1 VPPIEDVLTTAA
13 KRRTKSAAA
22 QKPLPANARLKG
34 IALMCAAVLCFT
46 GIDTSAK
53 YLNHYM
59 DTLQVVWA
67 RYLGAFLIGC
77 LLVNP
82 LLKPELL
89 RTARPWLQLG
99 RSALLLFSTVLN
111 IYALRYL
118 QLDETLSILFATP
131 LLVAAL
137 SIPILGESIGPRRW
151 AAIIVGFLGIM
162 IITRPGFGN
171 MHPAALLTVLGT
183 VCYAVYSI
191 STRILSATD
200 SSGTTLFYSSLFGAV
215 VMTAILPFVWSWPV
229 GPLQIAVMVIMGTCG
244 ALGHYLLI
252 LAHRLAP
259 ASILAPFIYTQIVW
273 MVLSGYLVFGD
284 LPTHW
289 TLIGG
294 AVVIASGLYL
304 LYRERK
310 MRGEAGPAASS
321 ELPQ

>member
-1 VPPIEDVLTTAA
+1 LTRAA
-13 KRRTKSAAA
+13 KRRAKSAFVH
-22 QKPLPANARLKG
+22 KPLPANARIKG

>member
-1 VPPIEDVLTTAA
+1 LTKAA
-13 KRRTKSAAA
+13 KRRAKSVFVH
-22 QKPLPANARLKG
+22 KPMPANARIKG

-67 RYLGAFLIGC
+67 RYLGAFLIG
-77 LLVNP
+77 LVVVNP
-82 LLKPELL
+82 FFTPGSL

-99 RSALLLFSTVLN
+99 RSALLLLSTILN
-111 IYALRYL
+111 IFALRYL
-118 QLDETLSILFATP
+118 QLDETMSILFATP

-137 SIPILGESIGPRRW
+137 SIPFLGESIGPRRW
-151 AAIIVGFLGIM
+151 AAIIVGFCGIL
-162 IITRPGFGN
+162 IITRPGVGN
-171 MHPAALLTVLGT
+171 MHPAMLLTVLGT
-183 VCYAVYSI
+183 ICYAIYSI
-191 STRILSATD
+191 STRVLSTTD
-200 SSGTTLFYSSLFGAV
+200 SSSATLFYSGLFGAV
-215 VMTAILPFVWSWPV
+215 VMSFVLPFVWTWPG
-229 GPLQIAVMVIMGTCG
+229 GPLQIAVMVLMGTCG

-273 MVLSGYLVFGD
+273 MVVSGYLVFGD
-284 LPTHW
+284 LPNHW

>member
-1 VPPIEDVLTTAA
+1 VLTRAA
-13 KRRTKSAAA
+13 KRRAKSAFVH
-22 QKPLPANARLKG
+22 KPLPANARIKG

>member
-1 VPPIEDVLTTAA
+1 VLTRAA
-13 KRRTKSAAA
+13 KRRAKSAFVH
-22 QKPLPANARLKG
+22 KPLPANARIKG

-191 STRILSATD
+191 STRILSTTD

>member
-1 VPPIEDVLTTAA
+1 MTTGPQHTDAEQM
-13 KRRTKSAAA
+13 R
-22 QKPLPANARLKG
+22 ARLTG
-34 IALMCAAVLCFT
+34 IGLMCAAVLSLACLDVT
-46 GIDTSAK
+46 AK
-53 YLNHYM
+53 YLNGYM

>member
-1 VPPIEDVLTTAA
+1 MTRAA
-13 KRRTKSAAA
+13 KRRAKSAFVH
-22 QKPLPANARLKG
+22 KPLPANARIKG

>member
-1 VPPIEDVLTTAA
+1 LKQEANPRDSV
-13 KRRTKSAAA
+13 RSAAL
-22 QKPLPANARLKG
+22 KPLPANARLKG
-34 IALMCAAVLCFT
+34 IALMCCAVACFT

-67 RYLGAFLIGC
+67 RYLGAFLIG
-77 LLVNP
+77 LLFVNP
-82 LLKPELL
+82 FTPGLL
-89 RTARPWLQLG
+89 RTQRPWLQLG
-99 RSALLLFSTVLN
+99 RSVLLLLSTVLN
-111 IYALRYL
+111 IFALRYL

-151 AAIIVGFLGIM
+151 AAIVVGFCGIM
-162 IITRPGFGN
+162 IITRPGFGH
-171 MHPAALLTVLGT
+171 MHPAALLTVIGT
-183 VCYAVYSI
+183 VCYAIYSI
-191 STRILSATD
+191 STRVLSATD
-200 SSGTTLFYSSLFGAV
+200 SSGTTLFYSNLFGAV
-215 VMTAILPFVWSWPV
+215 MMSAILPFAWSWPIA
-229 GPLQIAVMVIMGTCG
+229 PFQIAVMILMGTCG

-284 LPTHW
+284 LPNHW
-289 TLIGG
+289 TLLGG
-294 AVVIASGLYL
+294 SVVIGSGLYL

-310 MRGEAGPAASS
+310 MRGDAGPAASS

>member
-1 VPPIEDVLTTAA
+1 MTKAA
-13 KRRTKSAAA
+13 KRRAKSVFVH
-22 QKPLPANARLKG
+22 KPMPANARIKG

-67 RYLGAFLIGC
+67 RYLGAFLIG
-77 LLVNP
+77 LIVVNP
-82 LLKPELL
+82 FFMPGSL
-89 RTARPWLQLG
+89 RTTRPWLQLG
-99 RSALLLFSTVLN
+99 RSALLLFSTILN
-111 IYALRYL
+111 IFALRYL
-118 QLDETLSILFATP
+118 QLDETMSILFATP

-137 SIPILGESIGPRRW
+137 SIPFLGESIGPRRW
-151 AAIIVGFLGIM
+151 AAIIVGFCGIL
-162 IITRPGFGN
+162 IITRPGVGN
-171 MHPAALLTVLGT
+171 MHPAMLLTVLGT
-183 VCYAVYSI
+183 ICYAIYSI
-191 STRILSATD
+191 STRVLSTTD
-200 SSGTTLFYSSLFGAV
+200 SSGATLFYSGLFGAV
-215 VMTAILPFVWSWPV
+215 VMSFVLPFVWSWPG
-229 GPLQIAVMVIMGTCG
+229 GPLQIAVMVLMGTCG

-284 LPTHW
+284 LPNHW

>member
-1 VPPIEDVLTTAA
+1 VLTRAA
-13 KRRTKSAAA
+13 KRRAKSAFVH
-22 QKPLPANARLKG
+22 KPLPANARIKG

-59 DTLQVVWA
+59 DTLLVVWA

>member
-1 VPPIEDVLTTAA
+1 
-13 KRRTKSAAA
+13 
-22 QKPLPANARLKG
+22 
-34 IALMCAAVLCFT
+34 MCAAVLCFT